1 MSGYDDALDEL
12 MAAPAAQFVAR
23 RKELARGL
31 HETGHREDAARLL
44 AVRKPNAALSAANQV
59 ARYDPDALELLLD
72 AAETVRRM
80 QGEALAGKGTGPAD
94 LRSAFAAFQ
103 QALDRVARR
112 AARVSNA
119 GTGQEAA
126 RRRRDLLQAAALGAD
141 ESREALARG
150 RLIEE
155 PPPIGSGGLTSD
167 PRAAVDAPRP
177 RPQRTQAGARRQA
190 RAEAA
195 AAERPARRL
204 SAAKARAAGAQT
216 QADQAESRAA
226 RLEAKADL
234 ADEEARRLRQQAKAA
249 RGVAAQ
255 RRREA
260 RSLGAEA

>member
-59 ARYDPDALELLLD
+59 ARYDPEALELLLD

-112 AARVSNA
+112 AARVSGA
-119 GTGQEAA
+119 GTGLEAG

-141 ESREALARG
+141 DTREALARG
-150 RLIEE
+150 RLMEE
-155 PPPIGSGGLTSD
+155 PPPIGFCGLTSD
-167 PRAAVDAPRP
+167 PAAAVDTPRP
-177 RPQRTQAGARRQA
+177 PPLPDQPAARRPS
-190 RAEAA
+190 
-195 AAERPARRL
+195 PAQ
-204 SAAKARAAGAQT
+204 GP
-216 QADQAESRAA
+216 
-226 RLEAKADL
+226 
-234 ADEEARRLRQQAKAA
+234 
-249 RGVAAQ
+249 
-255 RRREA
+255 
-260 RSLGAEA
+260 